1 VTTWG
6 DKRVFSVDGGGIYL
20 ETDEKMPGGWLREGR
35 VSFSVEDLKTGLYA
49 QGKWEP
55 LHGTVAFDLSYDNAP
70 SQRVMSWSIQGSV
83 RSDNITLNGKQFSR
97 VDARY
102 VLYRDSVTPTL
113 GPEFTRFEL
122 RARPVKGAASRWT
135 LPLLNHEELDLNGV
149 PEARDVTEEFY
160 LLLGLV
166 ESGKMFPLQEW
177 GRTYQ
182 VVAKD
187 FTWVPQ
193 KLNLGGTG
201 WQGVFVMI
209 VEEVR

>member
-1 VTTWG
+1 MEQGT
-6 DKRVFSVDGGGIYL
+6 
-20 ETDEKMPGGWLREGR
+20 KMPGGWLREGR
-35 VSFSVEDLKTGLYA
+35 ISFSVEDMKTSLYC

-55 LHGTVAFDLSYDNAP
+55 LHGTVAIDISYDSTAP
-70 SQRVMSWSIQGSV
+70 VRVMSWAIQGSV
-83 RSDNITLNGKQFSR
+83 RSQNVTLEGRQFSR
-97 VDARY
+97 ADVRY
-102 VLYRDSVTPTL
+102 VLYRDKTDPTL
-113 GPEFTRFEL
+113 GPIFTRAEI

-149 PEARDVTEEFY
+149 IEARDVTQEFY
-160 LLLGLV
+160 LLMNLV
-166 ESGKMFPLQEW
+166 ESGRMFPLQEW
-177 GRTYQ
+177 GRTYN

-187 FTWVPQ
+187 FVWVPQ